1 MKLTRRQMLELAAG
15 AAASPVLP
23 RIAGAEAASATATTA
38 AGRFFTAPELALLD
52 ELTEIIVPADE
63 HSGGARTAGVA
74 RYIDARLAEFDPEM
88 PELKDARETWRAGLA
103 LMNTLAKEATGKLF
117 LEASSAER
125 VVILE
130 KLAVAE
136 QDPESDGER
145 FFAEL
150 KEWTA
155 KGYYTSRIGLHDE
168 LEYKGNSMLA
178 EFVGTDVAMLPAIGT
193 PEKWDEEKP

>member
-1 MKLTRRQMLELAAG
+1 MKLTRRQILELAAG

-23 RIAGAEAASATATTA
+23 RVASAHAASAAA

-52 ELTEIIVPADE
+52 ELTETIVPADE
-63 HSGGARTAGVA
+63 HSGGARAAGVA
-74 RYIDARLAEFDPEM
+74 SYIDARLAEFDPEM
-88 PELKDARETWRAGLA
+88 PELKDAQEAWRAGLA
-103 LMNTLAKEATGKLF
+103 LMNTLAREATGKSF
-117 LEASSAER
+117 LEASNAER
-125 VVILE
+125 VAILE
-130 KLAVAE
+130 KLAAAE
-136 QDPESDGER
+136 QDPKSDGER

-178 EFVGTDVAMLPAIGT
+178 EFVGTDVATLPTIAKGG
-193 PEKWDEEKP
+193 E